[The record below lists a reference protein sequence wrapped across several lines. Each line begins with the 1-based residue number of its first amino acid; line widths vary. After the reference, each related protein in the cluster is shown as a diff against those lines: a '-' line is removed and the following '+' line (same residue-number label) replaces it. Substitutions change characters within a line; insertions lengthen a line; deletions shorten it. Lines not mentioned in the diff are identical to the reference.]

1 MNFKMFWRS
10 SLCILFTFLFSCGVS
25 EQELMQCAP
34 CQGMGQ
40 FLNIRLDP
48 PVKESVEI
56 ELKDKTKTIM
66 TRKCNFHPQESSKV
80 IDDIQGG
87 MGFYCSGTSIS
98 TAPSPSPTPSSH
110 KLPLPVFLK
119 PEDIQRIDINELVFW
134 GIKEKEIQVILRNLA
149 GDVLAQQNF
158 KLSTE
163 IYPGCSPKYPNCTST
178 EVTLHLSK
186 PAEPTPTPS
195 STPSP

>member
-1 MNFKMFWRS
+1 MNFKTFWRS

-34 CQGMGQ
+34 CQDMGQ

-48 PVKESVEI
+48 PVKESVQIEI
-56 ELKDKTKTIM
+56 KTDTKVLKGRCEFNPPVPSTI
-66 TRKCNFHPQESSKV
+66 TNDLGDGVGYS
-80 IDDIQGG
+80 
-87 MGFYCSGTSIS
+87 CSGTGKSI
-98 TAPSPSPTPSSH
+98 APSSSPTPRSH
-110 KLPLPVFLK
+110 RIIIPSPPN
-119 PEDIQRIDINELVFW
+119 PEDLKSVNINEFSFW